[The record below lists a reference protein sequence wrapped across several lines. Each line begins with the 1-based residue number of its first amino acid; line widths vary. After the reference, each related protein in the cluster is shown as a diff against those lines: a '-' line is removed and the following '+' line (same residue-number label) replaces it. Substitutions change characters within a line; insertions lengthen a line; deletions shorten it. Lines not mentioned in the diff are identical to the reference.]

1 MDKIKRYIECY
12 ISTETCN
19 LRCHYCYI
27 AQQRKFNNKL
37 FSLQHSKESIRQ
49 ALSINRLGGVCM
61 LNFCAG
67 GETLLSDEVI
77 PLVKEIIDEGH
88 YATIVTNGTL
98 RNRFKEI
105 TELSDKIRSHL
116 FIKFSFHYLEFK
128 RLGLIDRFFENV
140 QMMKDSEVSF
150 TVEITPSDELVP
162 YISEIKSICMEKLGA
177 LCHVTIARDDRTSGI
192 EVLSKYSFDEYKKIW
207 GTFDSDLFKFKSS
220 IFYLK
225 RKEFCYAG
233 EWSIYLDLNSGNYR
247 QCYCGKYLGN
257 IYNNIEEPL
266 HFEVIGNHCP
276 FSHCYNG
283 HSFLTLGDIPELN
296 TPSYATLRNRVCS
309 DGTSWLQKDMKNFM
323 ESKLIESNDE
333 YSNIK
338 KAKISANN
346 RYNDFRQKLHNI
358 KQKLL

>member
-1 MDKIKRYIECY
+1 
-12 ISTETCN
+12 
-19 LRCHYCYI
+19 
-27 AQQRKFNNKL
+27 
-37 FSLQHSKESIRQ
+37 
-49 ALSINRLGGVCM
+49 
-61 LNFCAG
+61 
-67 GETLLSDEVI
+67 
-77 PLVKEIIDEGH
+77 
-88 YATIVTNGTL
+88 
-98 RNRFKEI
+98 
-105 TELSDKIRSHL
+105 
-116 FIKFSFHYLEFK
+116 
-128 RLGLIDRFFENV
+128 
-140 QMMKDSEVSF
+140 
-150 TVEITPSDELVP
+150 
-162 YISEIKSICMEKLGA
+162 MEKLGA

-266 HFEVIGNHCP
+266 HFEVIGNYCP
-276 FSHCYNG
+276 FPHCYNG